1 MDGPHPPASSP
12 RTAGGGGADAGGQAE
27 RFAAI
32 TVNWNGADDTLACL
46 DSLAG
51 QAGPSGEDGR
61 WAPGLIVV
69 DNSSA
74 DDSVARIR
82 EHHPSAQ
89 VISLPENRYYA
100 GALAVGAAAAL
111 DAGASWL
118 LILNNDTVAAP
129 DLVAR
134 LLAAAADDPRC
145 AVACPTIFLHSR
157 PDEVWPSAGYRRRLT
172 LAAVDTTHLTTLLD
186 PPRPVD
192 WCTGCCMLVRAAAWR
207 ELGGFDA
214 AAFPFYYDD
223 HDFCLRAQAAGW
235 TIRHA
240 PAARLWHK
248 VAQSAGL
255 GSPRQAYLY
264 GRGSVAF
271 FRRHTRGAQRA
282 FIIAYRLVSLLLTA
296 ARSVAAG
303 RPAYAA
309 AYGRGVWDGV
319 REAAA
324 PHR

>member
-1 MDGPHPPASSP
+1 MDGPHPPAPSP
-12 RTAGGGGADAGGQAE
+12 KAAGEGGAEASGSAAG
-27 RFAAI
+27 RVAAV

-46 DSLAG
+46 DSLAAQTG
-51 QAGPSGEDGR
+51 IAGK
-61 WAPGLIVV
+61 GLDLVVV
-69 DNSSA
+69 DNASA
-74 DDSVARIR
+74 DDAVARIR

-111 DAGASWL
+111 DARARWL

-134 LLAAAADDPRC
+134 LLAAAANDPRC
-145 AVACPTIFLHSR
+145 AAVCPTIYLHDQQ
-157 PDEVWPSAGYRRRLT
+157 DEVWPSAGYRRRLT
-172 LAAVDTTHLTTLLD
+172 LAAVDTTHLTTAQD

-192 WCTGCCMLVRAAAWR
+192 WCTGCCMLVRAEAWR

-235 TIRHA
+235 TLVHA

-271 FRRHTRGAQRA
+271 FRRHTHGAHRA
-282 FIIAYRLVSLLLTA
+282 FIVVYRLGSLLLTV
-296 ARSVAAG
+296 ARNVAAG
-303 RPAYAA
+303 RGGYAA
-309 AYGRGVWDGV
+309 AYMRGVWEGL
-319 REAAA
+319 R
-324 PHR
+324 